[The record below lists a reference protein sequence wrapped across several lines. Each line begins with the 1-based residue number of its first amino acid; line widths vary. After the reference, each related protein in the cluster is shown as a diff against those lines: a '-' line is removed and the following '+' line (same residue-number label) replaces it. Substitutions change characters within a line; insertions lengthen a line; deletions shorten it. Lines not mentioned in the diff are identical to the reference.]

1 MKKCFASML
10 LAVLI
15 VFSLM
20 NTTALAASAPQT
32 NGVLASGINVA
43 EGSTSIPASVKV
55 TPAYFDGQNLYYS
68 SSINKY
74 VVNTNGSATINL
86 YAHVSTSETN
96 SLLSNF
102 YNTAGENAN
111 VWIVESVFDVYND
124 VWGSYGKYYKMTP
137 YGQYMFQVDADGTK
151 TYNLTPDT
159 SSYYDVSITT
169 YYAVE
174 NTSNSYTIGI
184 SGGYYYYN
192 NVNHSTQ
199 SKAIGTL
206 VIFNDN

>member
-1 MKKCFASML
+1 MKKRFTSML
-10 LAVLI
+10 LAILTVLSL
-15 VFSLM
+15 FS
-20 NTTALAASAPQT
+20 TTALAADAPQPDVVR
-32 NGVLASGINVA
+32 GSRINIA

-68 SSINKY
+68 GSINKY

-96 SLLSNF
+96 SLLSDF
-102 YNTAGENAN
+102 YTAAGENAN
-111 VWIVESVFDVYND
+111 VWIVESIFDIYND

-137 YGQYMFQVDADGTK
+137 YGQYLFQVDADGTK

-174 NTSNSYTIGI
+174 NTSSPYTIGI

-192 NVNHSTQ
+192 NVNHSIQ
-199 SKAIGTL
+199 SKAVGTL